1 MDEKVKLRKL
11 AIVLKSVMNHKYAW
25 PFITWDDV
33 EAGNQIST
41 TEEFSRNSRYLNQQ
55 ENEDTIDVVVV
66 IIFYFYFSCDVV
78 TPAAYSRAHV
88 KPPTGDKIK

>member
-41 TEEFSRNSRYLNQQ
+41 TEEFSRN
-55 ENEDTIDVVVV
+55 
-66 IIFYFYFSCDVV
+66 
-78 TPAAYSRAHV
+78 
-88 KPPTGDKIK
+88 